1 MTAVALEAGVAAFE
15 RVACLAMVELVEA
28 DIPTDGNELL
38 AVVLG
43 VALAAL
49 VVAPRRAH
57 KRWMQALVSG
67 EPLFDLGVTA
77 GALQLALAAAADV
90 TTGAVGGTVE
100 LSVGLG

>member
-1 MTAVALEAGVAAFE
+1 MTAVALEAGVAAFQ

-28 DIPTDGNELL
+28 DIPADGNEVL

-43 VALAAL
+43 MALAAL
-49 VVAPRRAH
+49 VVAPRRSH
-57 KRWMQALVSG
+57 EGRVQPLISG
-67 EPLFDLGVTA
+67 EPLSDLSVTA

-90 TTGAVGGTVE
+90 TTDAVGGTVE